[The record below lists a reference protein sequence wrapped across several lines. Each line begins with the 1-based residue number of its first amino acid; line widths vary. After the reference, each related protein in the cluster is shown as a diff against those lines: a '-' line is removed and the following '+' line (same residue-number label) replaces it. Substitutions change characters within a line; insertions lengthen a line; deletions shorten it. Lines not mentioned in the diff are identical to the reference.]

1 MIKKLVNFSLFQL
14 GWFVC
19 ILGASWNQL
28 YVALG
33 LSSLILLVHLHITNY
48 KNNDL
53 KLLVFSGFI
62 GFLFDGALQYNGMI
76 LYNNPGWNFPLTP
89 LWIVMLWLLFS
100 VTLNH
105 SLAWLRQK
113 IYISILFGALGGPL
127 AYIAGEKLG
136 AITLLSSNSIII
148 LSIGWAFITPVLLII
163 ANRLNRNA

>member
-28 YVALG
+28 HVALG

-62 GFLFDGALQYNGMI
+62 GFLFDGALQYTGMI

-105 SLAWLRQK
+105 SLAWLKNRT
-113 IYISILFGALGGPL
+113 ILSLLFGSIGGPL
-127 AYIAGEKLG
+127 AYVAGDKLG
-136 AITLLSSNSIII
+136 AITISTPETIIA
-148 LSIGWAFITPVLLII
+148 LAVGWAIITPLLIKQSEKV
-163 ANRLNRNA
+163 